1 MNADQKNEDRG
12 LEVICVIPARG
23 GSKGLRRKNIRKLA
37 GHPLIA
43 YPIAAARA
51 SGVCDA
57 VFVSTDDEE
66 MADQA
71 RLYGADVPFLRPGE
85 LGQDLTTT
93 EAVLQQAIQSYEAHS
108 GEESEIAVFLTA
120 TDIFRHPE
128 WIAEAVGLLRE
139 RSDLESVF
147 AAHAT
152 TKNYWHRNDHGA
164 LERVLPWMSVYS
176 SRQVRQQTWRE
187 DTGLTCASR
196 SWLWREG
203 RRIGD
208 IVDIVENKLQE
219 TSIDI
224 HEEFDLVIAETA
236 LQWFRANAADRAP
249 IDPGDYL

>member
-1 MNADQKNEDRG
+1 MNADKATETRPFDV
-12 LEVICVIPARG
+12 LCVIPARG
-23 GSKGLRRKNIRKLA
+23 GSKGLLRKNVRKLA

-57 VFVSTDDEE
+57 IFVSTDDEE
-66 MADQA
+66 IAEQA
-71 RLYGADVPFLRPGE
+71 RLYGADVPMLRPAE

-93 EAVLQQAIQSYEAHS
+93 EAVLKQAIQSYEAHR
-108 GEESEIAVFLTA
+108 GAETQIAVFLTA

-128 WIAEAVGLLRE
+128 WITEAVGRLRE
-139 RSDLESVF
+139 RPELESVF

-152 TKNYWHRNDHGA
+152 TKNYWQRNERGA
-164 LERVLPWMSVYS
+164 LERVLPWMQVYS

-208 IVDIVENKLQE
+208 VVDIVENKLQE
-219 TSIDI
+219 TAIDI